1 MTNVKQSLDEIM
13 KIDGAIGACLVDFK
27 SGMALGATGG
37 GPNLN
42 IEVAAAG
49 NTEVVRSKLKVM
61 AALGLKDKMEDI
73 LISLTGQY
81 HLIRMVGTN
90 QNLFLYVAMK
100 RESANLA
107 MARYKLSEI
116 EGQLAV

>member
-1 MTNVKQSLDEIM
+1 
-13 KIDGAIGACLVDFK
+13 
-27 SGMALGATGG
+27 
-37 GPNLN
+37 
-42 IEVAAAG
+42 
-49 NTEVVRSKLKVM
+49 
-61 AALGLKDKMEDI
+61 
-73 LISLTGQY
+73 
-81 HLIRMVGTN
+81 MVGSN